1 MATREPTHHI
11 HVKKKTH
18 TLTSTTARPQ
28 RITKPTKTKTKLDNR
43 SLATKLDLLKK
54 DFDELQNPR
63 KVRIINCYLHYSVN
77 VGQ

>member
-11 HVKKKTH
+11 HVKKKT
-18 TLTSTTARPQ
+18 LTSATARPQ

-63 KVRIINCYLHYSVN
+63 KVRI
-77 VGQ
+77 